1 MKTNLFEITNDIIE
15 LIGKFEEAG
24 GEMTEEL
31 SKSFDITKG
40 ELQQKSLAYRSVIL
54 EKEAENKEVIDVEI
68 KRLTDLK
75 RKNNKLIDS
84 LKFRLLGAVNLFGDF
99 KAGTCTFKTRKSTSV
114 LIEDSELL
122 PKKYFTKKVTVTVDK
137 KQIAT
142 ALKEGKKVK
151 GATLQENLNL
161 KIN

>member
-15 LIGKFEEAG
+15 LIGKFEEAE
-24 GEMTEEL
+24 GEITEEL
-31 SKSFDITKG
+31 SNQFNITKG
-40 ELQQKSLAYRSVIL
+40 ELQNKALGYRAVIL
-54 EKEAENKEVIDVEI
+54 NAEGDNETIDKEI
-68 KRLTDLK
+68 KRLQALK
-75 RKNNKLIDS
+75 KKNNTLIDV

-114 LIEDSELL
+114 LIENSELL
-122 PKKYFTKKVTVTVDK
+122 PKKYFVKKVTVSVDK

-151 GATLQENLNL
+151 GASLQENLNL

>member
-15 LIGKFEEAG
+15 LIGKFEEAE
-24 GEMTEEL
+24 GEITDEL
-31 SKSFDITKG
+31 SEQFEITKG
-40 ELQQKSLAYRSVIL
+40 ELQNKALGYRAVIL
-54 EKEAENKEVIDVEI
+54 NAEGDNDTIDKEI
-68 KRLTDLK
+68 KRLQALK
-75 RKNNKLIDS
+75 KKNNTLIDV

-114 LIEDSELL
+114 LIENSELL
-122 PKKYFTKKVTVTVDK
+122 PKKYFVKKVTVTVDK

-151 GATLQENLNL
+151 GAVLQENLNL

>member
-15 LIGKFEEAG
+15 LIGKFEEAE
-24 GEMTEEL
+24 GEITEEL
-31 SKSFDITKG
+31 SNQFNITKG
-40 ELQQKSLAYRSVIL
+40 ELQNKALGYRAVIL
-54 EKEAENKEVIDVEI
+54 NAEGDNETIDKEI
-68 KRLTDLK
+68 KRLQALK
-75 RKNNKLIDS
+75 KKNNTLIDV

-122 PKKYFTKKVTVTVDK
+122 PKKYFVKKVTVSVDK

-151 GATLQENLNL
+151 GASLQENLNL

>member
-15 LIGKFEEAG
+15 LIGKFEEAE
-24 GEMTEEL
+24 GEITEEL
-31 SKSFDITKG
+31 SEQFNITKG
-40 ELQQKSLAYRSVIL
+40 ELQNKALGYRAVIL
-54 EKEAENKEVIDVEI
+54 KAEGDNEVIDKEI
-68 KRLTDLK
+68 KRLQALK
-75 RKNNKLIDS
+75 KKNNTLIDV

-99 KAGTCTFKTRKSTSV
+99 SAGTCTFKTRKSTSV
-114 LIEDSELL
+114 LIENSELL
-122 PKKYFTKKVTVTVDK
+122 PKKYFVKKVTVTVDK

-151 GATLQENLNL
+151 GATLHENLNL